1 MKDGYYYFIPAV
13 AGKTDVDKSL
23 GYVCVTKYPRRAS
36 YSMQCSLSRDAA
48 AALGVQGTVEIH
60 LSASSYIDE
69 QSILIGRI
77 RLAPKARLFIDAS
90 LPAAG
95 AESIGPDQYAV
106 VSANGRT
113 LFYSVLEKKPSEKTE
128 ADAQPEASIQASA
141 AIQASTAPRQ
151 PAQQSGRPQ
160 QQANQQQPGDAA
172 RPAFRGQEFD
182 PFETT
187 NSFYKWYIYDHRTD
201 SADSIKNIQEL
212 DKMLRYFNVQYDL
225 FSRMNGTGNAPYTD
239 TFLKM
244 SYYAVQIAGHVLRG
258 EYTDPENGRRFTII
272 GLPGWNAQN
281 AAPNSAASA
290 RGRSGRS
297 GRAPQQASSGTT
309 RTIRECSRWLTA
321 KRKPPCSYNR
331 NYNGYWLYYFDAESG
346 MPVKATMKSE

>member
-23 GYVCVTKYPRRAS
+23 GYVCVTKYPRRSS

-48 AALGVQGTVEIH
+48 APLGVQGTVEIH

-77 RLAPKARLFIDAS
+77 RLAPKTRLFIDVS

-95 AESIGPDQYAV
+95 VESIGPDQYAV
-106 VSANGRT
+106 VSASGRT
-113 LFYSVLEKKPSEKTE
+113 LFYSVLEKKHSEG
-128 ADAQPEASIQASA
+128 AEASVQTSDAVQAPA
-141 AIQASTAPRQ
+141 QPRQ
-151 PAQQSGRPQ
+151 PVPQSGRPQ
-160 QQANQQQPGDAA
+160 QQAKQQSGDAA

-187 NSFYKWYIYDHRTD
+187 NSFYKWYIYDNRTD
-201 SADSIKNIQEL
+201 SADSIQNIQEL

-258 EYTDPENGRRFTII
+258 EYTDPESGRKFTII
-272 GLPGWNAQN
+272 GLPGWNTQN
-281 AAPNSAASA
+281 AAPNSAVSA
-290 RGRSGRS
+290 RRRSGRS
-297 GRAPQQASSGTT
+297 GRPQQQASSGTT

-321 KRKPPCSYNR
+321 KRKPACSYNR

-346 MPVKATMKSE
+346 RPVKATMKSE